1 MNASNTLSRKA
12 SANCGRIQA
21 ALGDATLRRFLELS
35 DKVAQNDERLLTLAL
50 NHLKLLWDIC
60 PVHTG
65 LPSYVFWDSRPL
77 ARARRLDVY

>member
-1 MNASNTLSRKA
+1 MR
-12 SANCGRIQA
+12 RIRYHVRLPRTA
-21 ALGDATLRRFLELS
+21 GEFRLRSVTPALRRFLELS

-50 NHLKLLWDIC
+50 KHLKLLWDIC

>member
-1 MNASNTLSRKA
+1 MLLRNGYEFKLRSVTP
-12 SANCGRIQA
+12 
-21 ALGDATLRRFLELS
+21 TLRRFLELS
-35 DKVAQNDERLLTLAL
+35 YKVAQNDESLLTLAL

-77 ARARRLDVY
+77 ARAWRPDVY